1 MKWIEFIVEFF
12 DPCKTASGWFE
23 IGIDCFPKDKI
34 EHSFGRFIPSIIAGV
49 MQKKKKHIVI
59 LPYFCQEEVDRY
71 LAIAERMKS
80 FPTPNVSC
88 DFLLASS
95 PRTETSDELVAAF
108 SELGTTISFACPT
121 QIFGYPEGPGAM
133 FWDCMEYIS
142 KNYEGNDGFSLWLE
156 SDMAPVKPDWLDRL
170 SEEWYS
176 GEEVPVMM
184 GCFVPEV
191 YKHRLLKKRKLILHP
206 HINGGACYSMDF
218 ANQMPDEARQG
229 VFDMAVYQ
237 YAKQLNRARFTQ
249 QISFST
255 LGRVRRDVADSS
267 KVLLHGFMQEK
278 DAFIDQC
285 LKPLTAQELEQRM
298 WHSMLNKLETA
309 KRKLRVQFV
318 RKGRRAMLEN
328 MFLAKQKFESENP
341 KMFYQPNGRAA

>member
-1 MKWIEFIVEFF
+1 MS
-12 DPCKTASGWFE
+12 A
-23 IGIDCFPKDKI
+23 
-34 EHSFGRFIPSIIAGV
+34 
-49 MQKKKKHIVI
+49 KKKHIVI

-71 LAIAERMKS
+71 IKIAQRLKA
-80 FPTPNVSC
+80 FPVSCVDC

-95 PRTETSDELVAAF
+95 PRTQTNDALVAAY
-108 SELGTTISFACPT
+108 SELGTTIAFACPT

-142 KNYEGNDGFSLWLE
+142 NHYQGNDGFSLWLE
-156 SDMAPVKPDWLDRL
+156 SDMAPIKPDWIDRL

-176 GEEVPVMM
+176 GLETPVMM
-184 GCFVPEV
+184 GCYVPEV
-191 YKHRLLKKRKLILHP
+191 YKHRVFKKRKLILHP

-218 ANQMPDEARQG
+218 AQRMPEEARQG

-237 YAKQLNRARFTQ
+237 FAHHLGRARFTQ

-255 LGRVRRDVADSS
+255 LNRVRRDIADPN

-278 DAFIDQC
+278 DAFIDEC
-285 LKPLTAQELEQRM
+285 LKPLTDRELKRKGWNPVLDQI
-298 WHSMLNKLETA
+298 ETA

-318 RKGRRAMLEN
+318 RRGHRAMLEN
-328 MFLAKQKFESENP
+328 MFLAKQKFEAENP
-341 KMFYQPNGRAA
+341 TIYYQSNRRVA

>member
-1 MKWIEFIVEFF
+1 MN
-12 DPCKTASGWFE
+12 CLARTASSEFV
-23 IGIDCFPKDKI
+23 IGIDCFLEDEIKHRL
-34 EHSFGRFIPSIIAGV
+34 EQLIPSIIAGF
-49 MQKKKKHIVI
+49 MQNKKKHIVI
-59 LPYFCQEEVDRY
+59 LPYFCQEEVERY

-80 FPTPNVSC
+80 FPTPNASC

-95 PRTETSDELVAAF
+95 PRTETSEELVAAF
-108 SELGTTISFACPT
+108 SELGTTIAFACPT

-133 FWDCMEYIS
+133 FWDCMEYIN

-156 SDMAPVKPDWLDRL
+156 SDMAPVKANWLDRL
-170 SEEWYS
+170 SAEWYS
-176 GEEVPVMM
+176 GGEVPVMM

-191 YKHRLLKKRKLILHP
+191 YKHRLFKKRKLILHA

-237 YAKQLNRARFTQ
+237 YAKQLDRARFTQ

-255 LGRVRRDVADSS
+255 LGRVRRDVADSN

-278 DAFIDQC
+278 DAFIGEC
-285 LKPLTAQELEQRM
+285 LKPMTAQELGQRS
-298 WHSMLNKLETA
+298 WHSILNKIETA
-309 KRKLRVQFV
+309 QRKLRVQFV
-318 RKGRRAMLEN
+318 RKGHRAMLEN
-328 MFLAKQKFESENP
+328 MFLAKQKFESENAQ
-341 KMFYQPNGRAA
+341 MFYQPNSRTA